1 MSNSPKNIADIR
13 KDYSRQELAASSVA
27 QNPLDQFKLWLN
39 EALNASLPEPTAM
52 VVATVDASGKPSSRV
67 VLLKGIEDD
76 GLVFYTNYL
85 SRKGDQIAVNPYVC
99 INFFWAELERQVRV
113 EGLITKV
120 SATMSDAY
128 FSSRPRASQLGAWVS
143 PQSKIIESRAVLEKR
158 VEELTARFEGK
169 EVPRP
174 EHWGG
179 YKLSPESVEFWQ
191 GRPSRL
197 HDRILY
203 TLEGGSWKIS
213 RLAP

>member
-13 KDYSRQELAASSVA
+13 KDYSRQELAESSVA
-27 QNPLDQFKLWLN
+27 GNPLEQFNLWLN
-39 EALNASLPEPTAM
+39 EALNALLPEPTAM

-67 VLLKGIEDD
+67 VLLKGIEGD
-76 GLVFYTNYL
+76 GFIFYTNYL
-85 SRKGDQIAVNPYVC
+85 SRKGDQIAENQHAC

-120 SATMSDAY
+120 PAAISDAY

-143 PQSKIIESRAVLEKR
+143 PQSKTIESREILEKR
-158 VEELTARFEGK
+158 VEEFTARFESK

-203 TLEGGSWKIS
+203 TLENNQWKIN